1 MDKNFTFRFYNVSRS
16 NNQIPSMVSMLKQ
29 AVKEPNKQKREVQL
43 AQDYVI
49 RLENLHNDG
58 ADAVVGEFV
67 RCQGTNLP
75 GELDGATR
83 KSLTA
88 KKLAHSIVF
97 RLNHVK
103 GILGVQHDPRVVSV
117 GRILDYLS
125 FYNVAAQYRLDPR
138 INPDAWKKF
147 NGGDTRKLS
156 VRIANPD
163 SMDDLGGDGKAASQG
178 IKAMADAYDAPSI
191 LIELSMGH
199 RKGFLSS
206 KVSALAEL
214 LATSVGAKARVDKL
228 TAVTVVNDVSE
239 EIDLIEDRQVLKDTL
254 SIDDRDPDKNY
265 KIKAQFLST
274 RMKKLMG

>member
-1 MDKNFTFRFYNVSRS
+1 MDKNFTFRFYNVTRS
-16 NNQIPSMVSMLKQ
+16 NQQIPSMVSMLRQ
-29 AVKEPNKQKREVQL
+29 AAKEPDKQKREVQL
-43 AQDYVI
+43 AQDYVV
-49 RLENLHNDG
+49 RLEDLRDDG

-67 RCQGTNLP
+67 RCQSTNLP

-117 GRILDYLS
+117 GRILEYLS
-125 FYNVAAQYRLDPR
+125 SYNVAAQYRLDPR
-138 INPDAWKKF
+138 VNKDAWKKF
-147 NGGDTRKLS
+147 SSGETRKLS
-156 VRIANPD
+156 IRIANPD
-163 SMDDLGGDGKAASQG
+163 SMDDLAGDGKAASDG
-178 IKAMADAYDAPSI
+178 IKAMANAYDAPSI

-199 RKGFLSS
+199 RKGYLASA
-206 KVSALAEL
+206 VSDLADL
-214 LATSVGAKARVDKL
+214 ISTSIGSKARVDKL
-228 TAVTVVNDVSE
+228 TAVTVVNGESE

-265 KIKAQFLST
+265 DIKVSYLSIE
-274 RMKKLMG
+274 MKKLTG

>member
-1 MDKNFTFRFYNVSRS
+1 MDKNFTFRFYNVTRT
-16 NNQIPSMVSMLKQ
+16 NNQIPPMVSMLRQ
-29 AVKEPNKQKREVQL
+29 SAKEPDKQKREVQL

-49 RLENLHNDG
+49 RLEDLRDDG

-75 GELDGATR
+75 GELDGGTR

-117 GRILDYLS
+117 GRILEYLS
-125 FYNVAAQYRLDPR
+125 SYNVAAQYRLDPR
-138 INPDAWKKF
+138 VNKDAWKKF
-147 NGGDTRKLS
+147 NSGDVRKLS
-156 VRIANPD
+156 IRIANPD
-163 SMDDLGGDGKAASQG
+163 SMDDLVGDAKAASEG
-178 IKAMADAYDAPSI
+178 IKAMANAYDAPSI
-191 LIELSMGH
+191 SIELSMGH

-206 KVSALAEL
+206 AVTGLADL
-214 LATSVGAKARVDKL
+214 ISTSIGATARVDKL
-228 TAVTVVNDVSE
+228 TAITVINGEAE
-239 EIDLIEDRQVLKDTL
+239 EIDLIEDRQVLKDSL

-265 KIKAQFLST
+265 AIKADFLC
-274 RMKKLMG
+274 REMKKLTG